1 MNNKPE
7 ENFFVGLWRLL
18 AGRRLLMGASVLSG
32 LVFAATTLIPPL
44 LIRQLIAWITEGG
57 GSSAALL
64 TMTGVLGVVYLARGS
79 ARYAYGQF
87 SHIVAYA
94 VMADLMVRTYSHLQR
109 LSHRFHNQQR
119 TGEMSARAVN
129 DIETLEDF
137 LAHGVPEMVLALIV
151 PVTMLIVLM
160 TINTSLALLV
170 LAPLPVA
177 GYFVYRFM
185 RQIRSTWRA
194 VRGEIG
200 KLVAQF
206 QDNLSGMSEIK
217 SFGQEAAQAGLIR
230 NHAFAYRDNIT
241 TANRISLLPAGII
254 EITGG
259 IGSLLAVWFGGSFA
273 LNGGM
278 SVADLFVF
286 IVYLGHIYQPILRLA
301 DIGDTLQKAVAS
313 LDRVNELLDEEPEI
327 VSPPNAV
334 TPKSPRWTLQFDDVS
349 FAYNDDGPVLEG
361 STSRSARARWR
372 WSAPPR
378 GEEHSQ
384 QTRPRFY
391 DPQRGSVRL
400 DGHDLRTL
408 DLDFI
413 RRNVAM
419 VMQDVFLFHGTVRQN
434 ILFGNPGAS
443 EEAMFAAADA
453 ANAHEFIVQLPQ
465 GYDTVIGE
473 RGVRLSGG
481 QKQRLSIAR
490 ALLKDAPILVLDEA
504 TSAVDTETEWQ
515 IQQALNRLTQN
526 RTTLVIAHRL
536 STIRHADTILVLEDG
551 RISEAGSHD
560 ELVAQNG
567 RYARM
572 VEAQSLAQHW
582 EIGLEEETLA
592 VEFTIY
598 EVFMPHK
605 HPSSTYADAA

>member
-361 STSRSARARWR
+361 INFEIGEGEMVALVGPTGAGKSTVSKLV
-372 WSAPPR
+372 
-378 GEEHSQ
+378 
-384 QTRPRFY
+384 PRFY

-504 TSAVDTETEWQ
+504 T
-515 IQQALNRLTQN
+515 
-526 RTTLVIAHRL
+526 
-536 STIRHADTILVLEDG
+536 
-551 RISEAGSHD
+551 
-560 ELVAQNG
+560 
-567 RYARM
+567 
-572 VEAQSLAQHW
+572 
-582 EIGLEEETLA
+582 
-592 VEFTIY
+592 
-598 EVFMPHK
+598 
-605 HPSSTYADAA
+605 

>member
-1 MNNKPE
+1 MNNKPK

-64 TMTGVLGVVYLARGS
+64 TITGMLGVVYLARGT

-109 LSHRFHNQQR
+109 LSHRFHNRQR

-170 LAPLPVA
+170 LAPLPIA
-177 GYFVYRFM
+177 GFFVYRFM
-185 RQIRSTWRA
+185 RQIRSTWRN

-241 TANRISLLPAGII
+241 QANRISLLPAGII

-259 IGSLLAVWFGGSFA
+259 IGSLLAIWFGGSYA
-273 LNGGM
+273 LSGGM

-327 VSPPNAV
+327 VSPANAI

-361 STSRSARARWR
+361 INFEIGEGQMVALVGPTGAGKSTISKLV
-372 WSAPPR
+372 
-378 GEEHSQ
+378 
-384 QTRPRFY
+384 PRFY
-391 DPQRGSVRL
+391 EPQRGSIRL

-443 EEAMFAAADA
+443 DEAMFAAADA

-465 GYDTVIGE
+465 GYDTLIGE

-560 ELVAQNG
+560 QLVAQNG

-572 VEAQSLAQHW
+572 VQAQSLAQHW
-582 EIGLEEETLA
+582 EIGLEEETLTA
-592 VEFTIY
+592 
-598 EVFMPHK
+598 
-605 HPSSTYADAA
+605 